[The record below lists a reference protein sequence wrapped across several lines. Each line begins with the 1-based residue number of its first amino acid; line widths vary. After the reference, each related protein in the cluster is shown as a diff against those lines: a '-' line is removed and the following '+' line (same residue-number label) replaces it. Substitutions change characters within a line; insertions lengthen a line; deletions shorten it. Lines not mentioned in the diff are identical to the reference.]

1 MSNETRFLSRLIGVY
16 CLLAALSML
25 VRRETMIDTVTA
37 LVTDGALL
45 YFAGVVIVAAGLALV
60 LAHNLWSGGAL
71 AVTVTVIAWLT
82 LLKGLV
88 ILLLPPAAVAQL
100 YLHRLHYERLFY
112 LYLGV
117 TIVLGIC
124 LTLGGF
130 RSRPRAA

>member
-1 MSNETRFLSRLIGVY
+1 MSNENRFLSRLIGVY

-60 LAHNLWSGGAL
+60 LAHNLWLGAPL

-82 LLKGLV
+82 LLRGW
-88 ILLLPPAAVAQL
+88 
-100 YLHRLHYERLFY
+100 
-112 LYLGV
+112 
-117 TIVLGIC
+117 
-124 LTLGGF
+124 
-130 RSRPRAA
+130 